1 MTNQTP
7 SEPNDQSTSPVQE
20 NEISLE
26 NLQEQCLNLKLEI
39 EQLHRNV
46 EMLRKWLQTLVTGLI
61 VAIVVAIGIVS
72 WFAYRLLIQQKLA
85 QLEAEKTANTK
96 TELLGR
102 IEQLEGQIKRQTEQ
116 VEELRQQLPVN
127 LSELIR
133 DNQKQLQQLRDQLQQ
148 IEIESN
154 QQPTQQQ
161 PTQQQPT
168 QQQPT
173 QQQPTP

>member
-39 EQLHRNV
+39 EQLYRNV
-46 EMLRKWLQTLVTGLI
+46 EVLRRWLQTLVTGLF
-61 VAIVVAIGIVS
+61 VAIVVAIGMVS

-85 QLEAEKTANTK
+85 QLEAVKTANTT
-96 TELLGR
+96 TELLAR
-102 IEQLEGQIKRQTEQ
+102 IEQLEGQIKLQTEQ
-116 VEELRQQLPVN
+116 VEDLRQQVPVN

-133 DNQKQLQQLRDQLQQ
+133 DNQQQLQQLRDQLQQ
-148 IEIESN
+148 IEIESA
-154 QQPTQQQ
+154 QQQ
-161 PTQQQPT
+161 QIKQQQ
-168 QQQPT
+168 
-173 QQQPTP
+173 TP